1 METGRGTTVEERTY
15 RNLYAEIGISQK
27 EIDARREEIFQKLF
41 YGSDEERLYHEA
53 GTDMAYFEDTGNH
66 DVRTEGMS
74 YAMMMCVQMN
84 RKSEFDRL
92 WKWVK
97 AYM

>member
-74 YAMMMCVQMN
+74 YAMM
-84 RKSEFDRL
+84 K
-92 WKWVK
+92 
-97 AYM
+97 